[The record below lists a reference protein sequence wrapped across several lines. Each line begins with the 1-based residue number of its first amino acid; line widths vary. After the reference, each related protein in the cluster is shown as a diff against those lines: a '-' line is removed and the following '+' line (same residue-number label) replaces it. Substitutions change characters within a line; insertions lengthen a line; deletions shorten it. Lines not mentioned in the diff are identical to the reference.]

1 MDKTDILN
9 LVWMPLVTDSHC
21 LWQGKGHVTPETE
34 SSSECTVQMSISNK
48 ECAHPSPLDKRKL
61 HFQHFQC
68 HTNAPLALVQGAENS
83 TWCFSSPS
91 VPRSQWKGSER
102 GKLGMTSTGSSGVW
116 MNISNIWVRAVE
128 DLRVLCEGSN
138 HKTSQEHLV
147 LYRWCVLDGN
157 TRGASGTCRG
167 RAGTRSMSS
176 FTGTV
181 GRLFGRS
188 RKG

>member
-1 MDKTDILN
+1 MFFRMHSPNEYFKQGVCSSLATWQKKT
-9 LVWMPLVTDSHC
+9 PLSAFPVPYWFHI
-21 LWQGKGHVTPETE
+21 
-34 SSSECTVQMSISNK
+34 SS
-48 ECAHPSPLDKRKL
+48 
-61 HFQHFQC
+61 
-68 HTNAPLALVQGAENS
+68 APLALVQGAENS
-83 TWCFSSPS
+83 TGCFSSPS

-102 GKLGMTSTGSSGVW
+102 GKLGMTSTGPSGVW

-128 DLRVLCEGSN
+128 DLRVLCESSN
-138 HKTSQEHLV
+138 HKTSQEPLV

-167 RAGTRSMSS
+167 RAGTRSMGS